1 MLGRLKTDFQLSIM
15 TLLGASA
22 LFGISPFAVYRFLSG
37 EYLVGVTDVAILASI
52 VGTVCYAWLTGDTR
66 RSGAL
71 LSTLT
76 CAGGI
81 AVALLL
87 GDRGLFWLYPA
98 FLTTFFLTTAWF
110 AVTINSASL
119 VVLCIEGGAF
129 QTQQELLSFVATSLV
144 VSACAYIFAR
154 RNRSQ
159 RQILQRLA
167 THDPLTN
174 AGNRRAMEEELMA
187 AIATKD
193 RSGTQF
199 GLIIFDLDHF
209 KRVNDRFGH
218 NTGDSVLAQCADL
231 VRSHTRVV
239 DRLFRFGGEE
249 FVVLMPELG
258 KADVFG
264 VAEKLRRILARELVT
279 PEGPCITASFGAA
292 VLEPRESMDQW
303 LHRADMALYEAKSS
317 GRNRVVVDPGQQ
329 TGVTA
334 SLGVAA
340 ADSSSSSV

>member
-15 TLLGASA
+15 TLLGACA
-22 LFGISPFAVYRFLSG
+22 LFGITPFAVYRFLTG
-37 EYLVGVTDVAILASI
+37 EYLVGITDVAILASI
-52 VGTVCYAWLTGDTR
+52 VGTVCYAWVTGDTR
-66 RSGAL
+66 RSGAIL
-71 LSTLT
+71 ATLT
-76 CAGGI
+76 CSGGI

-98 FLTTFFLTTAWF
+98 FLTTFFLTSAWF
-110 AVTINSASL
+110 AVFINSACL
-119 VVLCIEGGAF
+119 VVLTVAGGAF
-129 QTQQELLSFVATSLV
+129 ESEQQLLSFVATSLV

-154 RNRSQ
+154 RNRTQ

-199 GLIIFDLDHF
+199 ALIIFDLDHF

-231 VRSHTRVV
+231 VRRHTRAV
-239 DRLFRFGGEE
+239 DGLFRFGGEE
-249 FVVLMPELG
+249 FVILMPELG

-264 VAEKLRRILARELVT
+264 VAEKLRGILARELVT
-279 PEGPCITASFGAA
+279 PEGPCMTASFGAA
-292 VLEPRESMDQW
+292 VLEVRESMEQW
-303 LHRADMALYEAKSS
+303 LQRADMALYEAKSA
-317 GRNRVVVDPGQQ
+317 GRDRVVVDPGFQ
-329 TGVTA
+329 TEFPA
-334 SLGVAA
+334 SAKIAA
-340 ADSSSSSV
+340 TDRPSP